1 MVCPCGALCMLPF
14 IAPVLASRYRG
25 ASPLVK
31 SATLLA
37 VPLVIAA
44 AAFSF
49 FPDLYASVCSSLG
62 CAQMRSY
69 AIGALALYLFVV
81 KRLGYDSA
89 DEKIR
94 VAKPCCNSAEK
105 PAAAPA
111 ARAA

>member
-1 MVCPCGALCMLPF
+1 
-14 IAPVLASRYRG
+14 
-25 ASPLVK
+25 
-31 SATLLA
+31 
-37 VPLVIAA
+37 
-44 AAFSF
+44 
-49 FPDLYASVCSSLG
+49 
-62 CAQMRSY
+62 MRSY

-81 KRLGYDSA
+81 KRMAYDSA